1 MITSVGST
9 TTSAST
15 TTSTDNNTL
24 GQQDFLEILI
34 AQLKNQDPTNP
45 VDANDFTSQL
55 TQYSS
60 LEQLM
65 NMNTRLDTLIAD
77 VESATGAELAG
88 LIGADVTV
96 DGNTLEAEGSTC
108 NITYSLSASAEKG
121 QVTIYDA
128 DGNLADTLDFGRQ
141 DAGTNTLAWD
151 CIGVPSG
158 TYTFEV
164 SAAASDGSEVSV
176 TTRATGK
183 VTEVTFKNRTATLR
197 VNGQDVSIDDLISIT
212 QASD

>member
-34 AQLKNQDPTNP
+34 AQMKNQDPTNP

-65 NMNTRLDTLIAD
+65 NMNTRLDTLISD

-88 LIGADVTV
+88 LIGTDVTV

-108 NITYSLSASAEKG
+108 NLTYSLSASAEKG

-141 DAGTNTLAWD
+141 DAGTNMLVWD
-151 CIGVPSG
+151 CSGVPSG

-164 SAAASDGSEVSV
+164 SASASDGSDLSA
-176 TTRATGK
+176 TTRATGT
-183 VTEVTFKNRTATLR
+183 VTEVTFKNGTATLR
-197 VNGQDVSIDDLISIT
+197 VNGLDVSIDDLISIT